1 MGNEVKP
8 KDARTG
14 SHIIAFTSNVCA
26 CVSGAVLAL
35 VSVNVLTQQALET
48 DPPASGAAASM
59 SSGVRL
65 PHRLLF
71 QSENAPQRSVPGSA
85 APAALFSPQVEKLA
99 SIEDQRLETSA
110 HAVGQGTGE
119 LLAWS
124 VHLTASWTRGKALKQ
139 YSTIRSKYPE
149 VLSGKPPVVVR
160 LSNHSMGTAERYAV
174 RIGLQDREG
183 ARRLCARLQN
193 AGGACVVYRSA
204 RR

>member
-124 VHLTASWTRGKALKQ
+124 VHLTASWTRGKPWRCSSSEMGKEDMLL
-139 YSTIRSKYPE
+139 
-149 VLSGKPPVVVR
+149 LSI
-160 LSNHSMGTAERYAV
+160 A
-174 RIGLQDREG
+174 
-183 ARRLCARLQN
+183 
-193 AGGACVVYRSA
+193 AGGCAKSIMSEIISWARMACS
-204 RR
+204 